1 MKCMRKLLNTLY
13 IVSPEVYCRLDGE
26 NIVLERGESGHVR
39 LPLHNLESV
48 VIFSYKGISPAL
60 LGKCVA
66 KGIDVVFYSQ
76 EGRFLARFVGEHNG
90 NVLLRREQYRIAD
103 DDERRICLARRFVL
117 GKVFNCRW
125 ILERMYREHDGTEAI
140 EEIKNAS
147 VSLRE
152 SLKKIDSTES
162 IQELMGLEGDCA
174 KRYFSVFGSMILN
187 DSSHFMF
194 TGRQRRPPT
203 DPVNALLS
211 FAYSLLSKECAAAL
225 SGAGLD
231 PYVGFLH
238 SDRPGRTSL
247 ALDLCEEL
255 RGPVADRFVLRGI
268 NLRIFS
274 HNMFTFQDS
283 GAVLLNAEGRK
294 VFLQEWQKHK
304 KETIKHPFLQEKIEW
319 GLVPFV
325 QALLLA
331 RTIRGDYESYPP
343 FMWK

>member
-1 MKCMRKLLNTLY
+1 MRRLLNTLY
-13 IVSPEVYCRLDGE
+13 IVSPEAYCRLDGE
-26 NIVLERGESGHVR
+26 NIVLERGDAGSVR

-48 VIFSYKGISPAL
+48 AIFSYKGICPAL
-60 LGKCVA
+60 LGKCA
-66 KGIDVVFYSQ
+66 ADGIDMVFFSQ
-76 EGRFLARFVGEHNG
+76 EGKFLARVDGGQNG

-103 DDERRICLARRFVL
+103 DDKKRLSYAKRFVL

-125 ILERMYREHDGTEAI
+125 VLERICRDHDGIAEI
-140 EEIKNAS
+140 EEIKNVSA
-147 VSLRE
+147 SLR
-152 SLKKIDSTES
+152 DSIKDINSSSS
-162 IQELMGLEGDCA
+162 IQELMGMEGDCA
-174 KRYFSVFGSMILN
+174 KRYFSIFGSMILN
-187 DSSHFMF
+187 SKETFF
-194 TGRQRRPPT
+194 FEGRNRRPPT

-238 SDRPGRTSL
+238 SDRPGRLSL

-274 HNMFTFQDS
+274 RDMFTFQDS
-283 GAVLLNAEGRK
+283 GAVFLNDEGRK

-304 KETIKHPFLQEKIEW
+304 KEKIKHPFLQEKMEW

-331 RTIRGDYESYPP
+331 RTVRGDYESYPP